1 MQTIRGRLT
10 AWYSAALALTLAAF
24 AAVLYLDR
32 RNASY
37 QGLDQR
43 MRSEAALTAGIL
55 AESYRARGVLVRPD
69 TAARPVLIPGV
80 AALLGAVPH
89 LLIVTARAGSPLFA
103 SADAR
108 ALTVQQVVP
117 LHRHA
122 AAA

>member
-37 QGLDQR
+37 QDLDQR

-55 AESYRARGVLVRPD
+55 AEGYPPPRGLVRPG
-69 TAARPVLIPGV
+69 TPPPPGLLPPPAAPLAAGPRIP
-80 AALLGAVPH
+80 
-89 LLIVTARAGSPLFA
+89 IVTPRGRRLLLSS
-103 SADAR
+103 SAAPAP
-108 ALTVQQVVP
+108 ALPQV
-117 LHRHA
+117 
-122 AAA
+122 

>member
-37 QGLDQR
+37 QDLDQR

-55 AESYRARGVLVRPD
+55 AGGYPAPGGVGGPGTPPRPGALPP
-69 TAARPVLIPGV
+69 AAPP
-80 AALLGAVPH
+80 
-89 LLIVTARAGSPLFA
+89 ARAGAPPPIVSPP
-103 SADAR
+103 AR
-108 ALTVQQVVP
+108 GGE
-117 LHRHA
+117 RA
-122 AAA
+122 AGGKGG